1 MTVSVIRDLRDLAQ
15 YHFDPVQDVTR
26 FIRDCRNSGMNKT
39 EIIEEV
45 EDQLQYGPSE
55 AKLIVNEFWDK
66 TA

>member
-1 MTVSVIRDLRDLAQ
+1 MTVSVIRDLRDLAR
-15 YHFDPVQDVTR
+15 YHFDPVREVAE

-45 EDQLQYGPSE
+45 EDQLQYGPTE
-55 AKLIVNEFWDK
+55 AELIVNEFWDK